1 MGSLALKALNR
12 YADSLYVCI
21 YIYICDKIHYSL
33 EKPLVLG
40 GNMPKE
46 QSRGFASL
54 AKKAKTLGRVEG
66 VGFQGLGVSGCR
78 GPKVFGCRGFNVC
91 PYKYI

>member
-1 MGSLALKALNR
+1 M
-12 YADSLYVCI
+12 

-40 GNMPKE
+40 GNMPKY
-46 QSRGFASL
+46 QSRAGFA
-54 AKKAKTLGRVEG
+54 AKKAATLGRVEG
-66 VGFQGLGVSGCR
+66 VGFQGLLVSRCR

>member
-21 YIYICDKIHYSL
+21 YIYVIRYIIAWKSL
-33 EKPLVLG
+33 WCWGATCP
-40 GNMPKE
+40 NSRAE
-46 QSRGFASL
+46 QASPP
-54 AKKAKTLGRVEG
+54 KKAKTLGRVEG